1 MFATPVILLLL
12 DLLIRLT
19 ILSISITESTIAHI
33 AHMFNHLCCIL
44 RSQYLLCF
52 AAQMEQL
59 WVWLRSIPS
68 VLAPGTAP
76 VLASRFCPHTPLRTA
91 EDC

>member
-19 ILSISITESTIAHI
+19 ILSISITESTIAH
-33 AHMFNHLCCIL
+33 MFNHLCCIL

-52 AAQMEQL
+52 VAQMEQL
-59 WVWLRSIPS
+59 WAWLRSIPS

-76 VLASRFCPHTPLRTA
+76 VLASRSCPHTPLRTA